1 MLDLRSIKNVS
12 IIGGGTAGWFSA
24 LLLRNFLPSNV
35 KISLFESPDIGIVGV
50 GEGGLIN
57 LIETLNRLNIP
68 TSEFMRETGASFK
81 WGFCYEG
88 WRNALK
94 SDEYYHL
101 FPNPNL
107 QPFSTCINGFYPEIS
122 ELVSKN
128 IPLSNSIPAFDAIKK
143 RVSQIEAAKILV
155 KGDQGISSSLHF
167 DSYKVAKFLS
177 RKAIERGISHISTRV
192 KDISINQDGLAEN
205 VITEEGDFLTDFVID
220 ASGFSRVVIAKKLNT
235 NWISFKEYLW
245 LDKAIPFHIPHNG
258 NPPEL
263 VTRATAMQ
271 AGWMWQIPLLDRIG
285 AGYVYSSEFS
295 NEENAI
301 KEIENYLGFKIEPH
315 KTLSFEPGYFEKI
328 WQKNIVSVGL
338 SSGFVEPLEAT
349 SIGLMLEQLRML
361 EKTII
366 DSGYII
372 SESSVEK
379 YNQGNALSWN
389 GIRDF
394 LRMHYDCPRK
404 DTLFWKKVA
413 KTPYPESYRI
423 LKDILKKRNLRLED
437 IKGYS
442 QHGWNGIFH
451 VINWMFV
458 AQGLGIVSNESS
470 NDDFDFFLHHRLD

>member
-1 MLDLRSIKNVS
+1 MLDLRNIRNVS
-12 IIGGGTAGWFSA
+12 IIGGGTAGWFAA

-35 KISLFESPDIGIVGV
+35 NISLFESSEIGIVGV

-57 LIETLNRLNIP
+57 LIETLNRLKIP

-88 WRNALK
+88 WRNGLK
-94 SDEYYHL
+94 NDEYYHL
-101 FPNPNL
+101 FPNPL
-107 QPFSTCINGFYPEIS
+107 IKPFSTCINGFYPEIS

-128 IPLSNSIPAFDAIKK
+128 VPLSDSIPAFDAIKK

-177 RKAIERGISHISTRV
+177 KKASERGISHFSTKV
-192 KDISINQDGLAEN
+192 KDILINHDGLAEKI
-205 VITEEGDFLTDFVID
+205 ITEDGNFLADFVVD
-220 ASGFSRVVIAKKLNT
+220 ASGFSRFVIEKKLKT
-235 NWISFKEYLW
+235 RWISFKEYLW
-245 LDKAIPFHIPHNG
+245 LDKAIPFHIPHYANH
-258 NPPEL
+258 PEL

-271 AGWMWQIPLLDRIG
+271 SGWMWQIPLRDRIG
-285 AGYVYSSEFS
+285 AGYVFSSEFT
-295 NEENAI
+295 NEESAI
-301 KEIENYLGFKIEPH
+301 HEIENYLGFEIEPH
-315 KTLSFEPGYFEKI
+315 KTLNFEPGYFEKI
-328 WQKNIVSVGL
+328 WQKNIVSIGL

-361 EKTII
+361 EKIII

-372 SESSVEK
+372 SELSIEK
-379 YNQGNALSWN
+379 YNQGNASSWD

-394 LRMHYDCPRK
+394 LRMHYDCSRN
-404 DTLFWKKVA
+404 DTLFWEKVA
-413 KTPYPESYRI
+413 KTPYPETYKI

-437 IKGYS
+437 IKIYS

-458 AQGLGIVSNESS
+458 AQGLGIVSAESS
-470 NDDFDFFLHHRLD
+470 NYDLNFLSESLS